1 MFEVMI
7 KIFKNCEAQITEKV
21 VREKDLIE
29 TIFKDY
35 LFASVFKNIVATQ
48 KTMMQIAN
56 DKINKKSKNG
66 NKSSTKSREI
76 AYQLLNELIRKS
88 PIIMNNFITL

>member
-1 MFEVMI
+1 
-7 KIFKNCEAQITEKV
+7 
-21 VREKDLIE
+21 
-29 TIFKDY
+29 
-35 LFASVFKNIVATQ
+35 
-48 KTMMQIAN
+48 MMQIAN